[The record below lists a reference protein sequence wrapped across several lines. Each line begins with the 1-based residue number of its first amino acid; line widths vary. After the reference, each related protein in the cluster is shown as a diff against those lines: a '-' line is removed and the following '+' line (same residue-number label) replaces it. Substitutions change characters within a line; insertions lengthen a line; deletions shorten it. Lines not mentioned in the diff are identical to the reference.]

1 MGVLAL
7 VTASLGVAPVP
18 TVSAHDRAQAEGG
31 VSYGCGDS
39 LGAVAVVVEPEDARA
54 VGDSRTTECQIRVS
68 VDREVGSVGSVDDDK
83 DAPIGPGGASGPI
96 DCEVLAEP
104 VVTAN
109 SISVS
114 VSSAGDCDGLNVR
127 VDIHDQRWEHAAAGR
142 VSRGPPAML
151 IGVADQAVAPD
162 RLLSSRPAILLGA
175 ACCRPCGRYE
185 SPARQP
191 GEAPAADHAVATN
204 RLPGNLAH
212 CRRSWRSPYESSPAR
227 QPVLARHRLARTVD
241 SGTGEARALV
251 WAEDAVHA
259 TLVETESRLRWQFD
273 QSTRVWGGSHGSF
286 YRKHSRFWD
295 DLVDHSGGLVH
306 QTAGTI
312 ESYYSWALGE
322 WHSDGFPF
330 SWFPDVDHT
339 QIAYAYGYATG
350 GHSCA
355 MSYTWEG
362 AGSYPNLHVHISCLR
377 TQ

>member
-1 MGVLAL
+1 
-7 VTASLGVAPVP
+7 
-18 TVSAHDRAQAEGG
+18 
-31 VSYGCGDS
+31 
-39 LGAVAVVVEPEDARA
+39 
-54 VGDSRTTECQIRVS
+54 
-68 VDREVGSVGSVDDDK
+68 
-83 DAPIGPGGASGPI
+83 
-96 DCEVLAEP
+96 
-104 VVTAN
+104 
-109 SISVS
+109 
-114 VSSAGDCDGLNVR
+114 
-127 VDIHDQRWEHAAAGR
+127 
-142 VSRGPPAML
+142 ML

-162 RLLSSRPAILLGA
+162 RLLSSRPAILLGVA
-175 ACCRPCGRYE
+175 
-185 SPARQP
+185 QP
-191 GEAPAADHAVATN
+191 VADHAVATN
-204 RLPGNLAH
+204 RLPGN
-212 CRRSWRSPYESSPAR
+212 
-227 QPVLARHRLARTVD
+227 LARHRLARTVD